1 MLFVMAIDK
10 SGKKLPESFC
20 ENFSVLELWKLW
32 YYYNTPT
39 PNTNSPTPPPSA
51 SLSDGLSS
59 I

>member
-20 ENFSVLELWKLW
+20 EDFSVLELWKLW
-32 YYYNTPT
+32 Y
-39 PNTNSPTPPPSA
+39 
-51 SLSDGLSS
+51 